1 MCLGV
6 QDEGALVEHVE
17 IASSMIMDTI
27 DQISP
32 SPTRQKKVL
41 GNSPSKVQSISTA
54 IILIGSKEFVD
65 CTLLLHI

>member
-54 IILIGSKEFVD
+54 IILIVSKEFVD